1 MSIEEAVP
9 TYALGA
15 LVAGGGIMGF
25 KKARSWPSLISGLGF
40 GTLFVLSGELMRKP
54 ESATTGKVT
63 SFASSILL
71 TSAMYQRF
79 NKTRA
84 LFPAGAMCG
93 LGVVA
98 TVYHG
103 NLFFPEG
110 QGLRYLAGKARRDG
124 RLEEVRLEAPRT
136 HRLDAK
142 HKERAREELEENE
155 LAMEEVDEEAERA
168 MRSHEKLVANRLS
181 PSSSTTSSHFTS
193 SSAPH
198 PKEVATSQDDDEE
211 EDASSP
217 STSST
222 TVATTITTDAQKNDD
237 NKEEDEEEDD

>member
-79 NKTRA
+79 TKTRA

-110 QGLRYLAGKARRDG
+110 QGLRYLAGKARKDG
-124 RLEEVRLEAPRT
+124 RLEEVRLEASRT
-136 HRLDAK
+136 HHLDAK
-142 HKERAREELEENE
+142 HKERAGEELEENE

-168 MRSHEKLVANRLS
+168 MRSHEKLVANKLS

-193 SSAPH
+193 SPH
-198 PKEVATSQDDDEE
+198 PKEVATSQDDDVE

-222 TVATTITTDAQKNDD
+222 TVATTITTDAQKNDH